1 MAIVQMHRGVHLGG
15 QHLDE
20 SEADTSALGLTRE
33 FVLGPVKELEDAL
46 HLITGDPGAIVTY
59 EKDRLLRLCGV
70 PAESDVHALDLG
82 AGGKF
87 QGIVDKINK
96 NLHEGVL
103 IDEHRGRRKVLYLS
117 CGGKSQGETGRIGL
131 R

>member
-1 MAIVQMHRGVHLGG
+1 MQMHRGVHLGG
-15 QHLDE
+15 KHLNE
-20 SEADTSALGLTRE
+20 CETDTSALGLARE

-46 HLITGDPGAIVTY
+46 HLIRSDPRSIVSH
-59 EKDRLLRLCGV
+59 EKDRVLRLCGV
-70 PAESDVHALDLG
+70 LTESNVNTLNLG
-82 AGGKF
+82 VGRKF

-103 IDEHRGRRKVLYLS
+103 IDEYGGSREVLYCFWDEKLY
-117 CGGKSQGETGRIGL
+117 GKASRVGL